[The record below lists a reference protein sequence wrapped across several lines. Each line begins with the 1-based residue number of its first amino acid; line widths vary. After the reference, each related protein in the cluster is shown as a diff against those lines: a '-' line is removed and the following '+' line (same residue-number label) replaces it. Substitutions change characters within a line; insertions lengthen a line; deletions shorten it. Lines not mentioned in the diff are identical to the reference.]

1 MWRCGVS
8 AGFWHARSC
17 GDGDDGSATWAEGT
31 PAGTVGLQELPGPIF
46 LVIPL
51 NPSFSP
57 HWDLEE
63 MGKHLTAAALPPSPL
78 PCFLGSLW
86 GLGGLGLV
94 QALWAPFMLQ
104 KLGSSDAT
112 SCASREPQDFL
123 FLFIVKRN
131 APRQARSSA
140 VPWPYCAC
148 PQPLPSWHLSLP
160 KASGCLSGSFLHG
173 WSRSL
178 VLPWKFS
185 RLILFSAAS
194 RAPRVPETDGD
205 GPIRGLFSCGR
216 AKRKFWSG
224 GWQQVAEARCP
235 GRSSSG
241 CPSPPGHPQVEAAGD
256 VFHAHPPACVV

>member
-1 MWRCGVS
+1 M
-8 AGFWHARSC
+8 
-17 GDGDDGSATWAEGT
+17 
-31 PAGTVGLQELPGPIF
+31 
-46 LVIPL
+46 
-51 NPSFSP
+51 
-57 HWDLEE
+57 
-63 MGKHLTAAALPPSPL
+63 
-78 PCFLGSLW
+78 
-86 GLGGLGLV
+86 V
-94 QALWAPFMLQ
+94 QALWAPFVLQ

-241 CPSPPGHPQVEAAGD
+241 CPSPPGHPRVEAAGD